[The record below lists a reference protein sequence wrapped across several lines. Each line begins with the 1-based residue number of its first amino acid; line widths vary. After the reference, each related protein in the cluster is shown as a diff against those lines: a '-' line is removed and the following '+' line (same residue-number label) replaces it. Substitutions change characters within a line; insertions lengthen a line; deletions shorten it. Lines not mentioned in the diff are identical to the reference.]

1 MKRLKLLI
9 MASALLMAVSV
20 AAQTNEIPR
29 STPEAE
35 GVSSKQIGIFLD
47 TIVKYPTYN
56 IHSVMILRHG
66 KVIAETYPKPYA
78 ASYKH
83 TMFSCSK
90 TFVSAA
96 VGLAVAEHRLRVTD
110 RVALFFPEALPDS
123 LSANLADMTVRDLLM
138 MASGIEPDWNLR
150 GQCDDWIPTLLKKP
164 VLKPGEKFKYDS
176 LCTYLLSAIVQKVV
190 GMKVLD
196 YLKLKL
202 FNTMH
207 ITDVEWEISPE
218 GYNTGGWGLYIQP
231 ESMAKFGQLLLH
243 YGSWNGEQL
252 IPADWVKQMMMKQ
265 IENDSEGYGYQMWV
279 CEDHQ
284 SARADGAFGQFII
297 VMPEKDMVVVITECS
312 NNPPLHKV
320 FSLLVPAIN
329 GGVAASDARKECVR
343 LLRKTKSYAYP
354 CVMGRAESS
363 RQAALLNKEILL
375 DENELGWTSISVRKD
390 LKTWILKIKKTS
402 GSYDILLGHKQWETT
417 TTTMTPPYTVNAKE
431 KFTGITGP
439 FNVAGCYG
447 WINTNTLA
455 FNLQFVDWY
464 SAVEASV
471 TPSDKGVTIT
481 VKRNYSHEPLTLYG
495 TIK

>member
-1 MKRLKLLI
+1 MKRLKYL
-9 MASALLMAVSV
+9 MTALAVLMAASVS
-20 AAQTNEIPR
+20 AQTNEIPR

-47 TIVKYPTYN
+47 SIVKYPTYN
-56 IHSVMILRHG
+56 IHSVMVLRHG
-66 KVIAETYPKPYA
+66 KVIAEAYPKPYD

-96 VGLAVAEHRLRVTD
+96 VGLAIADNRLRIND

-123 LSANLADMTVRDLLM
+123 LSENLAEMTIDNLLTM
-138 MASGIEPDWNLR
+138 SSGIEPDWGLR
-150 GQCDDWIPTLLKKP
+150 GQYDNWIPVLLKRQ

-176 LCTYLLSAIVQKVV
+176 FCTYLLSAIVQKVT

-207 ITDVEWEISPE
+207 ITDVEWEVSPE

-265 IENDSEGYGYQMWV
+265 IENGGEGYGYQMWV

-284 SARADGAFGQFII
+284 SARADGAFGQYII

-312 NNPPLHKV
+312 NIAPLHKV
-320 FSLLVPAIN
+320 FSLLVPGITDK
-329 GGVAASDARKECVR
+329 VADSDARKESVR

-363 RQAALLNKEILL
+363 HQGALLNKEILL
-375 DENELGWTSISVRKD
+375 EENEFGWTSISIRKE
-390 LKTWILKIKKTS
+390 LNKWILKINKLS

-417 TTTMTPPYTVNAKE
+417 TTAMTPPYTVNAKE
-431 KFTGITGP
+431 EFTGIAGP
-439 FNVAGCYG
+439 FHVAGCYG
-447 WINTNTLA
+447 WTNANTFA

-471 TPSDKGVTIT
+471 TPSDNGVSIT
-481 VKRNYSHEPLTLYG
+481 VKRNYNNEPLILHG
-495 TIK
+495 IIK